1 MLSQLHSSNTRSRG
15 WSEEAESLL
24 APENEPL
31 KATESAPDVA
41 IAATTEV
48 AIAATARVMPKHAG
62 RRDSSSGQRLEVAP
76 AGASASRSPAG
87 WRWGLLGFA
96 SGVIFWHL
104 IGFWGFVAEVVLP
117 TPSENRPFKASANAA
132 PAQPALTL
140 PLRPARPRHE
150 RVTTASTASANAIAK
165 EAAIPNH

>member
-1 MLSQLHSSNTRSRG
+1 MLSQLHSSNMRSRG

-31 KATESAPDVA
+31 KAT
-41 IAATTEV
+41 
-48 AIAATARVMPKHAG
+48 AIAATARVVPKHAG
-62 RRDSSSGQRLEVAP
+62 RRDSSGGKRLEVAP
-76 AGASASRSPAG
+76 AGASASQSSTG

-117 TPSENRPFKASANAA
+117 SPSENRPFKASANAA

-150 RVTTASTASANAIAK
+150 RVTTASAASANAIAK
-165 EAAIPNH
+165 EAASPNH